1 LAHLRN
7 RYTLRSHQVAAGDY
21 FRKEA
26 THRAAVAA
34 RNLNRHLL
42 IKKADR
48 SLYEPSGIIMPEYEI
63 TRLRVVQAPKRFPVR
78 LWKREYRGPAD
89 WIEVEDRTP
98 MGGPVIF
105 KRDSHLR
112 KELVLRVKRTPVPK
126 FAAAIRYPVD
136 RKVPVAVADEVQ
148 NTQVVHIFEN
158 SSTLKLTCA
167 CRSCPKLFHT
177 MRSNPPKGTK
187 KSPPNLPRPKW
198 PTYFTS

>member
-1 LAHLRN
+1 
-7 RYTLRSHQVAAGDY
+7 
-21 FRKEA
+21 
-26 THRAAVAA
+26 VAA

-126 FAAAIRYPVD
+126 FSAAIRYSVD
-136 RKVPVAVADEVQ
+136 RKAPVAGAEEVQ
-148 NTQVVHIFEN
+148 NAQVMPIFEN
-158 SSTLKLTCA
+158 
-167 CRSCPKLFHT
+167 LF
-177 MRSNPPKGTK
+177 
-187 KSPPNLPRPKW
+187 
-198 PTYFTS
+198 